1 MISLPLVY
9 TILALIAYTS
19 SFWYL
24 FSHLMSKRAPNH
36 WFIRSLLSLGL
47 LLHAAVLYND
57 MWTPMGVNYNVF
69 NLMSFTAG
77 LMLLLSLLFSSYRPV
92 IALNLIGIPVAA
104 VGLIAGFSFS
114 QHNLFINQNSIG
126 SYYFIAVC
134 LCRIVDGDHS
144 CRAHV
149 VSKPRTEKQTKTS
162 GLGKFAAVFAR
173 YGIFAV

>member
-57 MWTPMGVNYNVF
+57 MCTPMGVNYNVF

-92 IALNLIGIPVAA
+92 IALNLNGIPVAA
-104 VGLIAGFSFS
+104 VGLITGFSFS

-126 SYYFIAVC
+126 LDIH
-134 LCRIVDGDHS
+134 I
-144 CRAHV
+144 
-149 VSKPRTEKQTKTS
+149 
-162 GLGKFAAVFAR
+162 
-173 YGIFAV
+173 I